1 MFSVNFGMGSVSQ
14 AANSHKSTKVE
25 VKSKGVIDDTLTW
38 EIAVNAVSE
47 EETAATSI
55 TFSAGQSHEAIDY
68 KGQIT
73 DAKTNNGYVIKTPT
87 DGNTYTVEVKT
98 KVTDESQAKFTL
110 SAETESDGNTYKDEA
125 EVEVERKAEEAA
137 EPVTEPDKGDKEQ
150 QSPDKGEEKES
161 NSATDEEQAEKHSP
175 ESDSMMEESEVIGTP
190 HPPFAKTAKPFA
202 IPGVKSGSN
211 WPQPGSLKLEKEAS
225 ETGSFAEWEV
235 ALNVQG
241 KNLKTSSD
249 IVLVFDRSNSMYAS
263 RLAKAKAAAKQFVDN
278 LLIDDQ
284 STVRIALVPFGTNA
298 DAHTDFQGFSGK
310 QRLKNAIDAIR
321 VTGGNDGGTNI
332 QAGLHSAQSLLS
344 NSDADQKT
352 IVLLS
357 DGEPTYSFKAGNA
370 TAHSWPGNKY
380 NFILSDFN
388 YNNRIGSG
396 SSYDLPTGGIFGWG
410 DQRYTVDGYRVLDN
424 GIATIS
430 EARAIMNEGT
440 GIYSIG
446 LEVGNVPNAIY
457 TLQNSQ
463 NKGYYQGG
471 DDDMTPIF
479 EEIAA
484 SLAYAATEAVVTDPL
499 GDMFDLVKN
508 GNYNGENFEVS
519 HGTVSWD
526 DNSETFTWN
535 IGSVKEGEEYTLKY
549 KVTLD
554 CSKNPKT
561 NTKNPTNKETPL
573 NYKDHNGN
581 QATKQFPIP
590 EVEIDTGKITKLGY
604 RVNVDEE
611 PVDSNG
617 NKVGSPAEAE
627 RFYEDVIGENLQMN
641 QTYSVPA
648 GETPEGYQLHVGTD
662 PTSVKLTDE
671 VCTTVEF
678 GYVKISE
685 LPAGKVTAEYVDEDG
700 NEVAESEVFEGNI
713 GDQYETEKKD
723 ISGYE
728 FVKMHDDSANPAGP
742 FTSEEQTVIYVYKQ
756 LKGTIKVVKVDEA
769 DGNKKLEGAKFT
781 IKNDENEKVGE
792 LVTDANGE
800 AVSGALPIG
809 VYTLEEV
816 EAPYGY
822 ELSTDQDLSVIVTA
836 DGETLI
842 TVTNKQLKGSIT
854 IIKVDAEDNAIF
866 LENAEFALKD
876 SEGNTV
882 ATGTTNGNGEFV
894 FENIPVGNYQL
905 EETKA
910 PENYRLLKKPID
922 VEVTPDKLQVTK
934 TIENSK
940 QGWEIPKTG
949 GVGTLGF
956 YGVGFILMAIAGW
969 YVFRRRQA

>member
-1 MFSVNFGMGSVSQ
+1 
-14 AANSHKSTKVE
+14 
-25 VKSKGVIDDTLTW
+25 
-38 EIAVNAVSE
+38 
-47 EETAATSI
+47 
-55 TFSAGQSHEAIDY
+55 
-68 KGQIT
+68 
-73 DAKTNNGYVIKTPT
+73 
-87 DGNTYTVEVKT
+87 
-98 KVTDESQAKFTL
+98 
-110 SAETESDGNTYKDEA
+110 
-125 EVEVERKAEEAA
+125 
-137 EPVTEPDKGDKEQ
+137 
-150 QSPDKGEEKES
+150 
-161 NSATDEEQAEKHSP
+161 
-175 ESDSMMEESEVIGTP
+175 
-190 HPPFAKTAKPFA
+190 
-202 IPGVKSGSN
+202 
-211 WPQPGSLKLEKEAS
+211 
-225 ETGSFAEWEV
+225 TGSFAEWEV

-298 DAHTDFQGFSGK
+298 DAHTDFQSFSEK

-535 IGSVKEGEEYTLKY
+535 I
-549 KVTLD
+549 
-554 CSKNPKT
+554 
-561 NTKNPTNKETPL
+561 
-573 NYKDHNGN
+573 
-581 QATKQFPIP
+581 
-590 EVEIDTGKITKLGY
+590 
-604 RVNVDEE
+604 
-611 PVDSNG
+611 
-617 NKVGSPAEAE
+617 
-627 RFYEDVIGENLQMN
+627 
-641 QTYSVPA
+641 
-648 GETPEGYQLHVGTD
+648 
-662 PTSVKLTDE
+662 
-671 VCTTVEF
+671 
-678 GYVKISE
+678 
-685 LPAGKVTAEYVDEDG
+685 
-700 NEVAESEVFEGNI
+700 
-713 GDQYETEKKD
+713 
-723 ISGYE
+723 
-728 FVKMHDDSANPAGP
+728 
-742 FTSEEQTVIYVYKQ
+742 
-756 LKGTIKVVKVDEA
+756 
-769 DGNKKLEGAKFT
+769 
-781 IKNDENEKVGE
+781 
-792 LVTDANGE
+792 
-800 AVSGALPIG
+800 
-809 VYTLEEV
+809 
-816 EAPYGY
+816 
-822 ELSTDQDLSVIVTA
+822 
-836 DGETLI
+836 
-842 TVTNKQLKGSIT
+842 
-854 IIKVDAEDNAIF
+854 
-866 LENAEFALKD
+866 
-876 SEGNTV
+876 
-882 ATGTTNGNGEFV
+882 
-894 FENIPVGNYQL
+894 
-905 EETKA
+905 
-910 PENYRLLKKPID
+910 
-922 VEVTPDKLQVTK
+922 
-934 TIENSK
+934 
-940 QGWEIPKTG
+940 
-949 GVGTLGF
+949 
-956 YGVGFILMAIAGW
+956 
-969 YVFRRRQA
+969 